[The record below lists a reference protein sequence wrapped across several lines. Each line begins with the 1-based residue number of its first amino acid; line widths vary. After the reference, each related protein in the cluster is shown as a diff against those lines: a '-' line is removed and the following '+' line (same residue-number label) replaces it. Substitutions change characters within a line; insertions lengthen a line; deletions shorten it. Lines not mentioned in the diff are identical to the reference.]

1 MDNKSKNNPEEQ
13 ILDTINVPELHKCFN
28 DSQGIIDDLKL
39 PKVNSNLIP
48 NPILPLSDNY
58 MKSVGK
64 IINSYKNVIELP
76 TYNFSEMIT
85 VIKPMTVNFNENFK
99 EAIINIS
106 SISESVSEIL
116 QSVNSFMK
124 KIDFT
129 GLIDS
134 LNDSKKK
141 RIAYCLVYDIYPPLT
156 HIDFI
161 SAVAVPF
168 ENQQDADIF
177 LIELLKYFEEEH
189 NKTTYDFI
197 PLSLRTYHE
206 INKLQELEKLGF
218 YKLMVIFC
226 IERIEYILT
235 EMQLAEEG
243 STLAKVKTNQPA
255 FREFIDLTNIKNQYL
270 IDLIKQITYI
280 KEFHEKNYLEVSLF
294 KRFSDIEEL
303 YNNGVLPL
311 NRNLYMHGRVN
322 DNQVDYLTVQKS
334 LLAFSFFEQLFVL
347 KKQDIKKSVLRKNR
361 HYGLSK
367 ITKNKS
373 SLFLLY
379 KNRVNNHRKSR
390 NPKN

>member
-1 MDNKSKNNPEEQ
+1 MDNKSENNPEEQ
-13 ILDTINVPELHKCFN
+13 ILDTINVPELHKCFK

-76 TYNFSEMIT
+76 TYNFNEMIT
-85 VIKPMTVNFNENFK
+85 VMKPMKVNFSENFK

-141 RIAYCLVYDIYPPLT
+141 RIAYCLVYDIYLPLT
-156 HIDFI
+156 YIDFI
-161 SAVAVPF
+161 PVLVPF

-177 LIELLKYFEEEH
+177 LIELLKYFEEEY
-189 NKTTYDFI
+189 NKTIYDFI

-226 IERIEYILT
+226 LERIEYILT
-235 EMQLAEEG
+235 EMQLAEDG
-243 STLAKVKTNQPA
+243 STLAKIKTNQNA
-255 FREFIDLTNIKNQYL
+255 FRKFIDLTNIKNQYL
-270 IDLIKQITYI
+270 IDLIRQITYI
-280 KEFHEKNYLEVSLF
+280 REFHETNYIEVNLF
-294 KRFSDIEEL
+294 KNFSEIEEL

-322 DNQVDYLTVQKS
+322 ENQVDYLTVQKS

-347 KKQDIKKSVLRKNR
+347 KKQDKKESIIRRNR
-361 HYGLSK
+361 RFGLSK
-367 ITKNKS
+367 ITKNKR

-379 KNRVNNHRKSR
+379 KNRVNYH
-390 NPKN
+390 KNSKPRIL